1 MERYGR
7 TYISPEYTREDFLE
21 LGLSLESFDWV
32 WQRALDIFEDRF
44 QRRYFDPI
52 GILMGDVNRN
62 GFAIM
67 ALLCLLIE
75 TLYQFRDGLTAA
87 QPGKN
92 RESYVN
98 FLRLNLPDVFDRAQ
112 KAECFYGD
120 IRCGILHSAQTKNG
134 SQLTFG
140 KNYTVELFEGKKI
153 RVDVRNLADRIW
165 DYYME
170 YKGRLLNPEEV
181 YLRENFIKKMKHIC
195 RFEDE

>member
-75 TLYQFRDGLTAA
+75 TLYQFRDGL
-87 QPGKN
+87 K
-92 RESYVN
+92 V
-98 FLRLNLPDVFDRAQ
+98 
-112 KAECFYGD
+112 
-120 IRCGILHSAQTKNG
+120 
-134 SQLTFG
+134 
-140 KNYTVELFEGKKI
+140 
-153 RVDVRNLADRIW
+153 
-165 DYYME
+165 
-170 YKGRLLNPEEV
+170 
-181 YLRENFIKKMKHIC
+181 
-195 RFEDE
+195 

>member
-1 MERYGR
+1 M
-7 TYISPEYTREDFLE
+7 L
-21 LGLSLESFDWV
+21 LW
-32 WQRALDIFEDRF
+32 
-44 QRRYFDPI
+44 
-52 GILMGDVNRN
+52 
-62 GFAIM
+62 
-67 ALLCLLIE
+67 LCLLIE
-75 TLYQFRDGLTAA
+75 TLYQFRAGLTAA
-87 QPGKN
+87 QPRKN

-112 KAECFYGD
+112 KSECFYGD

-134 SQLTFG
+134 SQLKFD